1 MKENKILTLLNGKQ
15 LSFNALL
22 EKAECFTSFEKEEME
37 KDLTS
42 LMDEGLVGKKN
53 SFYFL
58 LADAGL
64 FLAKVT
70 VKNRNFVILTDVAT
84 GEEHKISG
92 YESDQ
97 LLIGDLVY
105 AREFQK
111 NIFHCTEYYKPTT
124 SLKGYYSLDHNGQ
137 DILSVEY
144 LNSCGKKVMIVD
156 VDEDLKGQLNQGDLI
171 LGDILSFNDNIIKV
185 KAKELL
191 VKASDVD
198 TYTSVDSLSGLKVA
212 VQKGTIEEGLAKDQ
226 LSDSNIVSLTAMGEA
241 INELKSGQVQA
252 VDLEKPVAEGYLSQ
266 NSDLALASFA
276 LETGE
281 GDAKAVAMPKDSGE
295 LVKTVNKVIKKLAK
309 EDKYKQFIS
318 DAAQLTGDAVDE
330 DE

>member
-1 MKENKILTLLNGKQ
+1 MKIKKIFLGILALISVLTLAACGSSSNENLQEKIVKKGKLVVAISPDYAPFEFKALVDGKDTIVGADVELAQ
-15 LSFNALL
+15 AIADELGVELELSSMSFDNVLSSL
-22 EKAECFTSFEKEEME
+22 QTGKADMAISGLSYTEER
-37 KDLTS
+37 
-42 LMDEGLVGKKN
+42 
-53 SFYFL
+53 
-58 LADAGL
+58 
-64 FLAKVT
+64 AKVYD
-70 VKNRNFVILTDVAT
+70 FSDAY
-84 GEEHKISG
+84 
-92 YESDQ
+92 YE
-97 LLIGDLVY
+97 
-105 AREFQK
+105 
-111 NIFHCTEYYKPTT
+111 TE
-124 SLKGYYSLDHNGQ
+124 NA
-137 DILSVEY
+137 I
-144 LNSCGKKVMIVD
+144 
-156 VDEDLKGQLNQGDLI
+156 
-171 LGDILSFNDNIIKV
+171 
-185 KAKELL
+185 L
-191 VKASDVD
+191 VKASDAD

-212 VQKGTIEEGLAKDQ
+212 VQKGTIEEGLAKAQ